1 MSQTL
6 ELPDKVYE
14 ALTSAARDDGLTPA
28 EWLAIHLHVADASTQ
43 AGPLRELL
51 TGLTGV
57 IDSAEG
63 AQGTHLTAFSM
74 ALAEKFQKQGLR
86 MP

>member
-1 MSQTL
+1 MSQKL

-14 ALTSAARDDGLTPA
+14 ALATAAREDGLTPA
-28 EWLAIHLHVADASTQ
+28 EWLAIHLHVTDASTHER
-43 AGPLRELL
+43 PLPELL

-57 IDSAEG
+57 IDSGET
-63 AQGTHLTAFSM
+63 QSTHRTAFSI

-86 MP
+86 IP

>member
-6 ELPDKVYE
+6 ELPDRVFE
-14 ALTSAARDDGLTPA
+14 ALATAARGEGLTPA
-28 EWLAIHLHVADASTQ
+28 EWLEIHLHVTNAFTHERLL
-43 AGPLRELL
+43 PELL

-57 IDSAEG
+57 IDSSET
-63 AQGTHLTAFSM
+63 QGTHRTAFSI

-86 MP
+86 IP